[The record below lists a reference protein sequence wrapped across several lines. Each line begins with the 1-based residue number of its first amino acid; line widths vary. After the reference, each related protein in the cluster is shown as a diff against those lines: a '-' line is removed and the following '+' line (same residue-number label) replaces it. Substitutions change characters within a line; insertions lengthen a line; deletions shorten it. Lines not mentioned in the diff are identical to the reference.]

1 MWQNMNRFQAILS
14 ILSSPADQQRS
25 LEVGEREEAEDGGE
39 QLRGKLVD
47 HNLVHLSRLV
57 FACQLALACQLAP
70 WSATSYKQLQ
80 ALQFVAGLT
89 QKAAVDPWCS

>member
-39 QLRGKLVD
+39 QLRGEFVD
-47 HNLVHLSRLV
+47 HNLVHGRLWSLLV
-57 FACQLALACQLAP
+57 NLLLGCWQLLAL
-70 WSATSYKQLQ
+70 
-80 ALQFVAGLT
+80 
-89 QKAAVDPWCS
+89 

>member
-39 QLRGKLVD
+39 QLRGEFVD
-47 HNLVHLSRLV
+47 HNLVHLSCLV